1 MNITQESTGEYTALI
16 HINIEEN
23 DYSEKVN
30 QKLKDYRKKAQMPGF
45 RPGMVP
51 MGLIKK
57 MYGQSVVIDEVNNLV
72 SESLN
77 GYIKEKNIELLADP
91 LPNEEK
97 TKQIDLETQK
107 SFDFYFDIAVQPEIN
122 IEINDK
128 IKVPYYKI
136 SVSEKEIDNA
146 VKDILDRNADVED
159 MDAVTEDSHI
169 TVTLQETDENG
180 NVLENGITKNIDFDI
195 NEIKT
200 KKNQNLFIGKKK
212 DESVIA
218 VPYELFGTKEKT
230 AAILA
235 EHDKKSETL
244 NKTYKFTIT
253 GINKKIVPEL
263 NENFFEK
270 IYPGE
275 NIKTVEDFR
284 NRIKKDLA
292 SHYVNDADKQF
303 LNDVS
308 DKLIEMANINLPDE
322 FMKRWLLYRN
332 EGKINEEQIESQY
345 DSFSKSTKWNLIESK
360 LRKENPEDLNINI
373 EDIRNEVRR
382 YFFQG
387 NPPEEKDPN
396 IEKIVDQILSNK
408 DEEERIA
415 QMIMER
421 KYIAFFKEKVGKNE
435 KEVTLDKFIEIIS
448 KQ

>member
-1 MNITQESTGEYTALI
+1 MNITKESTGEHTALI

-57 MYGQSVVIDEVNNLV
+57 MYGQSVIVDEVNNIV
-72 SESLN
+72 SESLD
-77 GYIKEKNIELLADP
+77 GYIKENEINLLADP

-107 SFDFYFDIAVQPEIN
+107 EFDFYFDIAVQPEIN

-128 IKVPYYKI
+128 ITVPYYKI
-136 SVSEKEIDNA
+136 KVSEKEIDNA
-146 VKDILDRNADVED
+146 LKDILDRNADAED
-159 MDAVTEDSHI
+159 LETVTEDSHI
-169 TVTLQETDENG
+169 AVTIEEVDENG
-180 NVLENGITKNIDFDI
+180 NVVENGIKKDIDFDI

-212 DESVIA
+212 DDTVIA

-235 EHDKKSETL
+235 EHDKKSDVL

-253 GINKKIVPEL
+253 GINKKILPEL
-263 NENFFEK
+263 NEEFFNK
-270 IYPGE
+270 IYPDE
-275 NIKTVEDFR
+275 EIKTVDDFKK
-284 NRIKKDLA
+284 RIKEDLA
-292 SHYVNDADKQF
+292 SHYVNDSDKQF

-308 DKLIEMANINLPDE
+308 EKLIEMANITLPDE

-332 EGKINEEQIESQY
+332 EGKITKEQIEEQY
-345 DSFSKSTKWNLIESK
+345 DSYSKSTKWNLIESK
-360 LRKENPEDLNINI
+360 LRKENPEALNIDI
-373 EDIRNEVRR
+373 EDIRDEVRR

-387 NPPEEKDPN
+387 NIPEEKDPN

-421 KYIAFFKEKVGKNE
+421 KYIAFFKEKIGKDE